1 MTSLAKKVI
10 ALVLCVS
17 MFAGMAAMAFAEEP
31 AVKNANPYDY
41 YEQLR
46 KEYMKAMEERYA
58 ELQVAYALRYLQCAL
73 VVAAQQEAYTEW
85 ALGVAAISTEQYL
98 ALNLEYEAMKKAAE
112 EFNTAYET
120 AKKTGAAA
128 AEKAVADAQK
138 ALGSGELSPEEAI
151 AQAKS
156 GVTEALDTT
165 KATVKAAAEDYA
177 EYGADIK
184 DLHEDVEAELKRQRK
199 RLQEEL
205 ERKLREAQALA
216 AANAAE

>member
-1 MTSLAKKVI
+1 MRSLAKKVI

-17 MFAGMAAMAFAEEP
+17 MFAGMAAMAFADEP
-31 AVKNANPYDY
+31 AVKNVNPYDY

-46 KEYMKAMEERYA
+46 REYMEAMEKRYA

-73 VVAAQQEAYTEW
+73 VVAAQQAAYTEW
-85 ALGVAAISTEQYL
+85 ALGIAAISVEQYL
-98 ALNLEYEAMKKAAE
+98 ALQAEYEAMKEAAK
-112 EFNTAYET
+112 EFSTTYEN

-128 AEKAVADAQK
+128 AQKAVADAQK
-138 ALGSGELSPEEAI
+138 AIGTGELSPEAAI
-151 AQAKS
+151 AEART
-156 GVTEALDTT
+156 GVTEALDETR
-165 KATVKAAAEDYA
+165 ATVKEAADDYA
-177 EYGADIK
+177 EFGESVK